1 MERHKCCKL
10 CSRTF
15 PNGRALGGH
24 MKAHLATFPLP
35 PKPPQ
40 PPPPLLPSS
49 ESSSSFSSFSES
61 EPEDKAGLVY
71 GLRENPKKSFRVADP
86 KFSSFPAPP
95 PPPPPLPAPDSVQ
108 DRESETESSKN
119 PTRQRSKRTR
129 RTGSILH
136 SKSSNKEDADGDK
149 HEERLKKK
157 QPKLGFM
164 ESPPQSE
171 EHEHEQQEPVSSVS
185 ETSVVED
192 VAMFLVM
199 LSRDTWHNKNN
210 AVGVIKQDHE
220 EEREEEAE
228 RSKDENEMKT
238 KKKVRVRGKH
248 NHRCENCSKTF
259 RSSRA
264 LGSHKSICCEGG
276 RSGGSDRIFE
286 CPFCYK
292 IFGSGQ
298 ALGGHKRSHLI
309 AMAAPSSSSSTANHS
324 FVFKDS
330 GVKTFIDL
338 NLPAP
343 LEEEQDEDDFGV
355 VSDVSDA

>member
-1 MERHKCCKL
+1 MERHKCCRL

-61 EPEDKAGLVY
+61 EPEDDKAGLVY

-86 KFSSFPAPP
+86 EFSSFPAPP
-95 PPPPPLPAPDSVQ
+95 PPPPLPAAVAVVQ

-136 SKSSNKEDADGDK
+136 SKSSKKEDDDGDK

-171 EHEHEQQEPVSSVS
+171 EQQEPVSSIS
-185 ETSVVED
+185 ETSDVED

-220 EEREEEAE
+220 EREEEIE
-228 RSKDENEMKT
+228 RSKNEKEIKMT
-238 KKKVRVRGKH
+238 KKVRVRGKH

-264 LGSHKSICCEGG
+264 LGSHRSICCEGG

-286 CPFCYK
+286 CPFCFK

-309 AMAAPSSSSSTANHS
+309 TMAAPSSSSTANHS
-324 FVFKDS
+324 FVFKNS
-330 GVKTFIDL
+330 GAKTFIDL

-343 LEEEQDEDDFGV
+343 LEEEQDEYDFGV